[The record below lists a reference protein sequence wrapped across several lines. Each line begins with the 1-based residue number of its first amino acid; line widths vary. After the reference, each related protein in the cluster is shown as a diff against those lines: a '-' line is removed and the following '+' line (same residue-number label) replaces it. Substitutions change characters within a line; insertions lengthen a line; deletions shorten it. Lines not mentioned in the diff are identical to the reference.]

1 MEQMAAL
8 QTQNNE
14 LREEVK
20 ELKIRPTQVAQTSL
34 IAATEQGFTQ
44 ADAVA
49 LREEI
54 KSDIASEIRKF
65 EEMIKA

>member
-1 MEQMAAL
+1 MEQMATL

-20 ELKIRPTQVAQTSL
+20 ELKTRPAQVAQTSL